1 MEKMVSSC
9 VMRESDA
16 YTCANV
22 ISSKEL
28 MMRAGK
34 GIAESF
40 DIVGKTAIVCGSG
53 NNAGDG
59 YVLAKLLFEKGVFVT
74 VFRLSEKFSDDGRYY
89 FDMCRE
95 LGIKSEMFDEN
106 TDLSDFDIIVDCI
119 FGTGFSGEARGQ
131 AAVAIDKI
139 NASGKTVISADI
151 NSGLS
156 ADSGLSKKC
165 VVSDLTVSIGTYKQG
180 HFLGMAK
187 DVIKNKK
194 NIDIDIDIRGEYA
207 MYCEEKDFLPLIKE
221 RKNYSNKGDYGYVG
235 IMGGCNEYSGAVK
248 LANMSLSAL
257 RSGCGV
263 SKLIVPRSIAQSVSP
278 YLVESTLCPLDDD
291 NGHIIFDEN
300 AIDVS
305 TSRLA
310 ALAIGMGW
318 GTSSEN
324 EKILSYILSEKEM
337 PLIIDADGLNTLAR
351 MDKSILKTSKC
362 KVVLTPHIKEFE
374 RLSGLSREDTERDP
388 VANAKAFAKEY
399 GVIVLLK
406 GPATVVTD
414 GNETF
419 ITDRGCAGMATA
431 GSGDVLSGVL
441 AGLLGYM
448 PFCALTVCFGA
459 YIAGRA
465 GELAQAEN
473 TSFSM
478 TSGDTV
484 SKIPTVWKELIGLK
498 K

>member
-1 MEKMVSSC
+1 MEKIVSSY

-16 YTCANV
+16 YTCKN
-22 ISSKEL
+22 ITSSKEL

-40 DIVGKTAIVCGSG
+40 DFEGKVAIVCGSG

-74 VFRLSEKFSDDGRYY
+74 VFRLSEKFSEDGRYY
-89 FDMCRE
+89 FDICRE
-95 LGIKSEMFDEN
+95 AGIKSEMFDEN
-106 TDLSDFDIIVDCI
+106 TDLSGFDIIVDCI
-119 FGTGFSGEARGQ
+119 FGTGFSGEVRGM

-139 NASGKTVISADI
+139 NASGKKVISADI

-165 VVSDLTVSIGTYKQG
+165 IVSDLTVSIGTYKQG

-194 NIDIDIDIRGEYA
+194 NIDIGIDIRGEYA
-207 MYCEEKDFLPLIKE
+207 MYCDKNDFLSLVKE

-235 IMGGCNEYSGAVK
+235 IMGGCAEYSGAVK

-263 SKLIVPRSIAQSVSP
+263 SKLIVPQSISGSVSP
-278 YLVESTLCPLDDD
+278 YLLESTLCPLADD
-291 NGHIIFDEN
+291 NGHIIFNKES
-300 AIDVS
+300 IDTS
-305 TSRLA
+305 TTRLA
-310 ALAIGMGW
+310 ALAVGMGW
-318 GTSSEN
+318 GTSAEN
-324 EKILSYILSEKEM
+324 EKILSYILAEKDM
-337 PLIIDADGLNTLAR
+337 PLIIDADGLNTLSR
-351 MDKSILKTSKC
+351 MDKSILKETKC

-374 RLSGLSREDTERDP
+374 RLSGLSREEVERDP
-388 VANAKAFAKEY
+388 LANAKSFAKEY

-419 ITDRGCAGMATA
+419 ITDSGCAGMATA

-448 PFCALTVCFGA
+448 PYNTLTVCFGA

-465 GELAQAEN
+465 GELAQEKN
-473 TSFSM
+473 TSIAM

-484 SKIPTVWKELIGLK
+484 EHLPKAFKELIGSK

>member
-1 MEKMVSSC
+1 MEKIVSSC

-34 GIAESF
+34 GISESF

-74 VFRLSEKFSDDGRYY
+74 VFCLSDKFSDDGRYY

-119 FGTGFSGEARGQ
+119 FGTGFSGEARGP

-194 NIDIDIDIRGEYA
+194 NIDIGIDIRGEYA

-235 IMGGCNEYSGAVK
+235 IMGGCTEYSGAVK

-263 SKLIVPRSIAQSVSP
+263 SKLIVPRSIAQSVSS
-278 YLVESTLCPLDDD
+278 YILESTLCPLDDD

-300 AIDVS
+300 AIDAS

-484 SKIPTVWKELIGLK
+484 SKIPTVWKELVGLK